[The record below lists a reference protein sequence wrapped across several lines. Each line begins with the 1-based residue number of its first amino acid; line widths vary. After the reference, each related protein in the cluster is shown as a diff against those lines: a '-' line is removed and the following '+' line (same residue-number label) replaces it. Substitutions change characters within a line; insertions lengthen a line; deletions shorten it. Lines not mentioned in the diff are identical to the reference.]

1 VTEAKLVPKPL
12 QVGRLLVDFGKRPYI
27 MGVLNVTPD
36 SFSDG
41 GRFLQPQD
49 ALEQARRLIA
59 EGADILD
66 VGGESSRPGSDP
78 VTVEEEL
85 RRVLPVVEKLANES
99 PVPISIDTTKAEVA
113 RRALQAGAAMINDIS
128 ALRFDPRL
136 AEVVA
141 EANVPLCLMHM
152 RGEPKTMQQGP
163 IVYRDLLREIGAFL
177 QDAMERAQ
185 AAGIDRDK
193 IILDP
198 GIGFGKAP
206 EHNLTIIRRLDYFQ
220 RLGRPLLVGV
230 SRKSFIGQILNLPPQ
245 ERLFGTAAAVAAA
258 VLAGAH
264 ILRVH
269 DVAAMRQVALVAH
282 AIRNEGLPA
291 EEQQHGH

>member
-1 VTEAKLVPKPL
+1 VTETTLQPKSL
-12 QVGRLLVDFGKRPYI
+12 QLGRVLVDFSRRPYI

-41 GRFLQPQD
+41 GRFFRPQD

-66 VGGESSRPGSDP
+66 IGGESSRPGSDP

-85 RRVLPVVEKLANES
+85 RRVLPVVEKLAAES

-113 RRALQAGAAMINDIS
+113 RRALRAGAAMINDIS

-136 AEVVA
+136 AQVVA
-141 EANVPLCLMHM
+141 EAGAPLCLMHM

-163 IVYRDLLREIGAFL
+163 IVYRDLLGEIAAFL
-177 QDAMERAQ
+177 QDAMERAR
-185 AAGIDRDK
+185 AAGIERDK

-198 GIGFGKAP
+198 GIGFGKTA
-206 EHNLTIIRRLDYFQ
+206 EHNLTILRRLDYFH

-230 SRKSFIGQILNLPPQ
+230 SRKSFIGQILDLPPQ

-269 DVAAMRQVALVAH
+269 DVAVMRQVALVAH
-282 AIRNEGLPA
+282 AIRRERLPA
-291 EEQQHGH
+291 LEKQHDH